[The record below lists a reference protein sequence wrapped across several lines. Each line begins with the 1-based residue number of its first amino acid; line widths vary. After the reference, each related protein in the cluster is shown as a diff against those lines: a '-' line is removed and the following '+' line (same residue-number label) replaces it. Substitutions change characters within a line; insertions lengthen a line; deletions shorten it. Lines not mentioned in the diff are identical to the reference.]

1 MEEHNMQ
8 SYHFAFAGSTNF
20 KQVLALLEANLPYY
34 RLSKSADRTSKEIF
48 YDGPNDVLSEAGII
62 LSKHIENNK
71 ASLTVRKLSQNSIT
85 GKQSKKFLLG
95 NCALDEEPSDFSFK
109 IASTIVKLFNS
120 TLSIDLD
127 SLVKQTMP
135 KMDVVVQA
143 EVYDIICGTGYRGIM
158 QHERS
163 IYRDIN
169 KGKKVEIS
177 GVTFQ
182 FPTED
187 RPEKKEILDAI
198 DRYVKGLS
206 LLQLSR
212 FELGCKYLY
221 PPTNAVKQE
230 IKDDDEDDDEEDED

>member
-1 MEEHNMQ
+1 MEEDNMQ

-20 KQVLALLEANLPYY
+20 KQVVDLLEANLPYY

-48 YDGPNDVLSEAGII
+48 YDGPNDVLSEAGIV

-71 ASLTVRKLSQNSIT
+71 ASLTVRKLSQNSVT

-95 NCALDEEPSDFSFK
+95 ECALDEEPCDYSFT

-143 EVYDIICGTGYRGIM
+143 EVYDIICGTGYRGVM
-158 QHERS
+158 LHERCL
-163 IYRDIN
+163 YRDIN
-169 KGKKVEIS
+169 KKKKIELY
-177 GVTFQ
+177 GVTLQ
-182 FPTED
+182 LPIED
-187 RPEKKEILDAI
+187 RPEKKEILGAI

-221 PPTNAVKQE
+221 PPENAAKIE
-230 IKDDDEDDDEEDED
+230 IKDDDDDDEEDED